1 MGELLTSLRNARVKH
16 VVRLRQR
23 RARERE
29 GRFVVEGWRELERAA
44 DAGADIEAVF
54 HCDALHRGDRERDLV
69 RRLGD
74 EGTELQAAN
83 AEVFRKMS
91 YRQGPDGLLG
101 VVAAWDLAL
110 ERLAVPANGLWLVAE
125 GIEKPGNLG
134 AMLRSADATGAGAI
148 VADPTTDVFNPNV
161 VRASIGTLF
170 TVPFA
175 VATSEAVCAWLEAHA
190 IQTITATPEATLPY
204 TQAELTGAAALV
216 VGSEHAG
223 LTPAWREA
231 DATAVSI
238 PMSGHADSV
247 NAAMAATILLFEAR
261 RQRDLRQGGRV

>member
-1 MGELLTSLRNARVKH
+1 MGELLTSLQNARVKH

-29 GRFVVEGWRELERAA
+29 GRFVVEGWRELKRAA
-44 DAGADIEAVF
+44 DAGADIETVF
-54 HCDALHRGDRERDLV
+54 HCDALHRGDEERDLV
-69 RRLGD
+69 RRVGG
-74 EGTELQAAN
+74 EGVELQATN

-134 AMLRSADATGAGAI
+134 AMLRSADATGAGVI

-161 VRASIGTLF
+161 IRASIGTLF
-170 TVPFA
+170 TVPLA
-175 VATSEAVCAWLEAHA
+175 VATSEEVRAWLGEHA
-190 IQTITATPEATLPY
+190 IQPFTATPEATTSY
-204 TQAELTGAAALV
+204 TEADLTGAVALV

-223 LTPAWREA
+223 LSPTWREA
-231 DATAVSI
+231 QAKSVSI

-261 RQRDLRQGGRV
+261 RQRKSG

>member
-1 MGELLTSLRNARVKH
+1 MGEVVTSLQNARVKH

-29 GRFVVEGWRELERAA
+29 GRFVVEGWRELKRAA
-44 DAGADIEAVF
+44 DAGAEVETLF
-54 HCDALHRGDRERDLV
+54 HCDALHRGEPERDLV
-69 RRLGD
+69 RRLGG
-74 EGTELQAAN
+74 EGVELQATSG
-83 AEVFRKMS
+83 EVFRKMS

-101 VVAAWDLAL
+101 VVAAWQPVLAHL
-110 ERLAVPANGLWLVAE
+110 PIPADGLWLVAE

-134 AMLRSADATGAGAI
+134 AMLRSADATGAGVI

-161 VRASIGTLF
+161 IRASIGTLF
-170 TVPFA
+170 TVPLA
-175 VATSEAVCAWLEAHA
+175 VATSDEVCAWLEEHG
-190 IQTITATPEATLPY
+190 IQPITATPEATTPY
-204 TQAELTGAAALV
+204 TEAELTGAVALV

-223 LTPAWREA
+223 LAPMWRETQA
-231 DATAVSI
+231 KSVTI

-261 RQRDLRQGGRV
+261 RQRDLRGESRA